1 MGGEHKTFEA
11 LGDERKGGR
20 RDEKCS
26 VETERVE
33 KL

>member
-1 MGGEHKTFEA
+1 MGGEHRTF
-11 LGDERKGGR
+11 DERKGGR

-26 VETERVE
+26 VEKERVE